1 MPAVPTHHTDTTKV
15 AWDGGEQVKN
25 LGTDYTEADLKKVFA
40 WLPDGDGPK
49 KGDCSLPH
57 HKMSATGKPGDANL
71 TGCQS
76 AIGVLNG
83 AMGGS
88 DIPDADR
95 QGVWDHLAAHLKDAD
110 ETPAELASLAAGGP
124 IAVEVSGSP
133 LTPGAVAAETQGPSG
148 RYAAGGLVDGPGGP
162 GPAVLSGRDYVMPH
176 SLISHLK
183 TEAAR
188 MSVTLPAARSTMA
201 VHQARFL
208 DGVPGAARA
217 LYLDAI
223 KVQSLSMPFR
233 DVAIRA
239 KPDGTGGSRLLFT
252 GYASVTEEPYDMY
265 DWLGPYVEIVRAG
278 AFAKTLSEDPDTA
291 FLLNHGGATMAR
303 TKPGTMRLSE
313 DDIGLYVEADLDPRR
328 SDVQIVQSGIEG
340 GELDEMSFAFWITR
354 GVWSPDYMQ
363 FDLVEVNIHKGDTS
377 VVNYGANPA
386 TAGHVGLR
394 TRQLAN
400 LARSGFPN
408 LVRQA
413 FTQRTGEQLAAAD
426 LGGMLHVL
434 GLATGADDTPEET
447 RAVLAQILGER
458 AAPAAPDGERSN
470 IGDPE
475 APPDGADREA
485 LRTWV
490 DDRTGE
496 LRAGKALSAATMDTL
511 AAVLD
516 LIATA
521 DVAVDAAQPILAEL
535 MGVPNPDDPDQDA
548 SDGEGD
554 GGDEPDG
561 EPDDEGETNGK
572 NANARPAALYQRQAE
587 ALKLTAP
594 AARI

>member
-1 MPAVPTHHTDTTKV
+1 MTAPSIDVTAPDAPALLV
-15 AWDGGEQVKN
+15 AGEYVASRA
-25 LGTDYTEADLKKVFA
+25 LLSTLTEA
-40 WLPDGDGPK
+40 
-49 KGDCSLPH
+49 S
-57 HKMSATGKPGDANL
+57 
-71 TGCQS
+71 
-76 AIGVLNG
+76 
-83 AMGGS
+83 
-88 DIPDADR
+88 
-95 QGVWDHLAAHLKDAD
+95 
-110 ETPAELASLAAGGP
+110 
-124 IAVEVSGSP
+124 
-133 LTPGAVAAETQGPSG
+133 
-148 RYAAGGLVDGPGGP
+148 
-162 GPAVLSGRDYVMPH
+162 
-176 SLISHLK
+176 
-183 TEAAR
+183 R

-201 VHQARFL
+201 VHRERFL

-217 LYLDAI
+217 LYLDAV

-252 GYASVTEEPYDMY
+252 GYASVTETPYEMC

-278 AFAKTLSEDPDTA
+278 AFAKTLSEEPDTA

-400 LARSGFPN
+400 LARSGFPG
-408 LVRQA
+408 LVREA
-413 FTQRTGEQLAAAD
+413 FAQRTGEQLAPAD
-426 LGGMLHVL
+426 LGGMLHML
-434 GLATGADDTPEET
+434 GLATGADDTPAET

-458 AAPAAPDGERSN
+458 ATADAPDAARANVGETEAPADDTDGTYQVLPVPPAWSATRGVQYQ
-470 IGDPE
+470 GDLD
-475 APPDGADREA
+475 APPADADREV
-485 LRTWV
+485 LRSWV
-490 DDRTGE
+490 TDRTGE
-496 LRAGKALSAATMDTL
+496 LRAGKALSATTMDTL
-511 AAVLD
+511 AQVLD

-521 DVAVDAAQPILAEL
+521 DVAVDAAQPLLADL
-535 MGVPNPDDPDQDA
+535 MGVPNPDEDPDPA
-548 SDGEGD
+548 
-554 GGDEPDG
+554 DEPDA
-561 EPDDEGETNGK
+561 DDSGDGDSQNT
-572 NANARPAALYQRQAE
+572 NARPAALYQRQAE
-587 ALKLTAP
+587 ALRLSAP
-594 AARI
+594 NPARI